1 MRSTPGPQSR
11 ASGPPGACDTELAT
25 LRKVQWRLL
34 PFLGLLY
41 FAAFVDRVNVG
52 FAAMPMNRDLG
63 LSSEAYGLGAGIF
76 FIGYC
81 IFEVPSNLVLH
92 KLGARRWIAR
102 IMIIWALL
110 AGAMACLRGPIGFYA
125 LRFALG
131 VAEAGFFPGIVY
143 YLTHWVPAQHRARMV
158 GMFMTAI
165 PLSTALAGPLSGA
178 ILGLDGTLHM
188 AGWRWLYLCETVP
201 SLLLGLAT
209 LLYLPDAP
217 AQATW
222 LEAHE
227 RDWLTRTLEAEGSR
241 IRARSPHSVGAALM
255 SPRILSLGVGYFG
268 VELALY
274 GLVLWIPQLL
284 ISLGIPGQA
293 VGAVVA
299 IPYAMAA
306 MGMVWWSRRSDRT
319 NERVWHLVSA
329 ALLGCAGF
337 IASGYLERSAVL
349 SVIGITLA
357 AGGTLAIL
365 PIFWTLPAALLRGAA
380 AAGAIALIN
389 AIGNLGGF
397 AGPYLIGWMK
407 TTTGSFAGGLTAVA
421 GGLLMTAV
429 TVLIIGHA
437 SPAERRPAAASSAG
451 ESV

>member
-1 MRSTPGPQSR
+1 MGSVRGHQSPAAGLPGGS
-11 ASGPPGACDTELAT
+11 DTELTT

-52 FAAMPMNRDLG
+52 FAAAQMNRDLG

-92 KLGARRWIAR
+92 KVGARRWIAR
-102 IMIIWALL
+102 IMIIWALI
-110 AGAMACLRGPIGFYA
+110 AGAMACLRGPLGFYA
-125 LRFALG
+125 LRFSLG

-143 YLTHWVPAQHRARMV
+143 YLTHWVPARHRARMV
-158 GMFMTAI
+158 GMFMMAI
-165 PLSTALAGPLSGA
+165 PLSTAIAGPLSGA

-209 LLYLPDAP
+209 LFYLPDAP

-222 LEAHE
+222 LEGHE
-227 RDWLTRTLEAEGSR
+227 RDWLTRTLEAEGARVRSR
-241 IRARSPHSVGAALM
+241 SQHSLAAAIL

-284 ISLGIPGQA
+284 SSLGIPGQA

-299 IPYAMAA
+299 IPYAVAA
-306 MGMVWWSRRSDRT
+306 IGMVWWSHRSDRT
-319 NERVWHLVSA
+319 NERVGHLLAA
-329 ALLGCAGF
+329 ALIGCAGF
-337 IASGYLERSAVL
+337 IASGYLEHSPVL
-349 SVIGITLA
+349 ALIGITLA
-357 AGGTLAIL
+357 ASGTLAVL
-365 PIFWTLPAALLRGAA
+365 PIFWTLPPALLGGAA

-397 AGPYLIGWMK
+397 VGPTLIGWMK
-407 TTTGSFAGGLTAVA
+407 TMTGSFAGGLAAVA
-421 GGLLMTAV
+421 GGLLMTEI
-429 TVLIIGHA
+429 TVLIIGQGVLREHGT
-437 SPAERRPAAASSAG
+437 AAASSAG